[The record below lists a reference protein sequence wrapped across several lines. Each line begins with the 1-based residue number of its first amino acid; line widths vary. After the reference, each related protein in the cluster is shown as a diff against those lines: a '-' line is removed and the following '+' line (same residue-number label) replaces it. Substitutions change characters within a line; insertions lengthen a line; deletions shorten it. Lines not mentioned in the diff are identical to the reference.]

1 MALQQGWFQWQQ
13 GWFQWQ
19 CHRKPR
25 NHSGWC
31 DGFPSEQKAMEGSTL
46 CDLLCLY
53 LVLGFYSLPGI
64 QQDGANEFREAS
76 SGMWGCWLRLLGHPQ
91 GIWSFRK
98 QWPQLLSL
106 FQGGSDF
113 PQCCRNL
120 QSLRKAAQRAVLVY
134 IDSSFFV
141 HASVKDLLNLWGQK
155 ETKWKWFIP
164 NPIFPEHKLKI
175 LVWRF
180 LAVDIPG
187 FRRLTLTGLPLF
199 TMFLFQSELWI
210 CEFLGIF

>member
-1 MALQQGWFQWQQ
+1 MALQQ

-120 QSLRKAAQRAVLVY
+120 QSLKKAAQRAVLVY

-155 ETKWKWFIP
+155 ETKWKWVPSPIP
-164 NPIFPEHKLKI
+164 SFLNTSRKYWSDVFLLSI
-175 LVWRF
+175 LQASEDW
-180 LAVDIPG
+180 LSQG
-187 FRRLTLTGLPLF
+187 SPLF
-199 TMFLFQSELWI
+199 TIFLFQSELWI